1 MDRTEQLRRLPLAL
15 AVALRLHEAGADE
28 TLIAAALAIE
38 PEGVGPLLQLAR
50 AKLDRIARRE
60 PDEGD
65 EARLAPG
72 SEGPSTK
79 PSGTGGRE
87 GPGGC

>member
-1 MDRTEQLRRLPLAL
+1 MDRAEQIRRLPLAL
-15 AVALRLHEAGADE
+15 AVALRLREAGADK

-60 PDEGD
+60 PDDGD
-65 EARLAPG
+65 EA
-72 SEGPSTK
+72 
-79 PSGTGGRE
+79 
-87 GPGGC
+87 

>member
-15 AVALRLHEAGADE
+15 AVALRLHEAGADQ

-38 PEGVGPLLQLAR
+38 PEGVGPLLQLAT

-60 PDEGD
+60 PEQGD
-65 EARLAPG
+65 EPDVRR
-72 SEGPSTK
+72 GPK
-79 PSGTGGRE
+79 ALDQA
-87 GPGGC
+87 